1 MWGDN
6 KMNIDEALK
15 LLNLN
20 RNYTED
26 DLKRQYRRLILE
38 YHPDKH
44 NDEEK
49 NIYEEKTKLLN
60 QAKEIL
66 SKNLK
71 NRKLVNTK
79 NDTFYSY
86 REDIMDTWFNMDKE
100 KYDAFYEREIKE
112 LSRLKRM
119 IKEELSN
126 ELDYI
131 YDVDSRDNLFFKWK
145 DRFLEVIYDLYL
157 CLDDQP
163 NSASMK
169 INYEMYKL
177 NYFELL
183 VYYLYDCFKT
193 SKVLAFVNNEV
204 KVDNTDGLKSLRNKM
219 IMSINMM
226 LNKELDEFR
235 MLDEYNDIEPLLLGV
250 RDGFASLCLW
260 GYIDIEKAKMDLK
273 NDIVLVLIRY
283 RKRKQLVDDLIK
295 FYGYS
300 NKLVIELSNNILNE
314 DKFNS
319 LYYDKVDT
327 KTRIMVK
334 IKKIFSK

>member
-20 RNYTED
+20 RNYTEV

-100 KYDAFYEREIKE
+100 KYDAFYEGEIKE

-157 CLDDQP
+157 AIDNQP

-169 INYEMYKL
+169 INYAVYKQE
-177 NYFELL
+177 YFELL
-183 VYYLYDCFKT
+183 CYYLYDCFKT
-193 SKVLAFVNNEV
+193 SKVLAFINGDI
-204 KVDNTDGLKSLRNKM
+204 KVESTDGLKSLRNKM
-219 IMSINMM
+219 IKSINII
-226 LNKELDEFR
+226 LNKELDEFKII
-235 MLDEYNDIEPLLLGV
+235 DEYKDIEPLLLGV
-250 RDGFASLCLW
+250 RNGFTDLCLW
-260 GYIDIEKAKMDLK
+260 GHIDIEKAKMDFK
-273 NDIVLVLIRY
+273 NNIVLVLIRY

-295 FYGYS
+295 FYGYP

-327 KTRIMVK
+327 KTRIKVK
-334 IKKIFSK
+334 IKNIFSK